1 MCHCRIKHTFE
12 NHRQAKNQTIVLLPK
27 VVKQHTRT
35 KLEEKKNLCPKE
47 IKKHHIQRVWY

>member
-1 MCHCRIKHTFE
+1 
-12 NHRQAKNQTIVLLPK
+12 LPK